1 MASKDLTIHR
11 AEALRDEYEL
21 LHGPFTDDLSAI
33 TVDDILE
40 AGLQD
45 LQNPS
50 SALLFRL
57 MEIGWVA
64 GGILTSANI
73 AAFLNGTIGGPII
86 VVQEESAG
94 ANFISNATKLLAKGE
109 EGRPKSA
116 ETRRINRLI
125 VEEILPELVRQRV
138 ERVYQAIHKLNP
150 PRTALCISGGG
161 IRSATFALGVL
172 QGLSS
177 RGLLSKFDYL
187 STVSGGGYIGSWLST
202 WIKRHTSGVAG
213 VQGDLASDGSPEP
226 RPIRHLRDYSN
237 YLVPRLGIFSADSW
251 TVAATYIRNLLLN
264 WLVLVPIIGFVLGLS
279 RGHVWLMQHISPTG
293 CEWLWLAI
301 PAAICAAISFVYLGR
316 SRPVTNREL
325 AGKRWASDG
334 GFVGYCVVPSIV
346 LAFLATVS
354 WAVLTDQ
361 RAAAYRYAVA
371 HHLSGGPPREAYSL
385 VEVVWAPIAACIAL
399 ATVAWCWYA
408 VRSSRSGRELG
419 KLAWEFVACVMSGA
433 GAGVLLAWLATWL
446 FPKPV
451 IEPFDYLAQI
461 PPVRLWIA
469 HPPST
474 QLYVVFA
481 VPIVL
486 LAFYVQASFF
496 VGLASK
502 VNEDYDREWW
512 ARSGGW
518 FILAAC
524 AWAVVAA
531 ISLFGP
537 IGYYHAPRIIGSVG
551 GISGLVAVLAGKSA
565 STPGNNKQKE
575 KESKTGIF
583 ANVSLALAAPLFV
596 VALLAAV
603 SLLTTT
609 IVNAV
614 VTFEDPDEVKHAEYA
629 TQFRSWSTG
638 VSPLTPVLEKPKVPV
653 QLLHARSSETPV
665 VDMADY
671 RSWSHLR
678 SVHKYG
684 GATFLL
690 LFGLAVLAYALSWA
704 FGVNRFSMHAFYRN
718 RLIRAYL
725 GASRYRRKPNSF
737 TGFDKHDNIKMW
749 QLHPDYY
756 AATSILNR
764 GEVIKKALTAPWW
777 GKMLNHDE
785 VKRLHATGD
794 DTTAVELLV
803 DGLNDLISGNNGKA
817 VVTRAALDAFFQPFV
832 IPREPK
838 QRLFHVINIALN
850 LVSGKKLAYQERM
863 AESFTVTPLHCG
875 NYELGYRDSCQYGD
889 PDRGISI
896 GTALAISGA
905 AASPNQGYHSS
916 PAVAALLTAFN
927 VRLGWWLGNPGPAG
941 DKVFRDHEPRPA
953 IGTIMREAVGG
964 TDDEYKWVYLSDG
977 GHFENLGLYEM
988 VMRRC
993 RYIFISDAG
1002 CDPDFTFEDL
1012 GNAIRKI
1019 YIDFGIPIE
1028 IETTDLL
1035 PRDDERKEDE
1045 AKNGKYFAYGKI
1057 HYGKVDKV
1065 DGKDAPDGYFLYIK
1079 PSIYGRE
1086 PRDIYSYARQSATF
1100 PHETTADQFFSESQ
1114 FESYRRLGRYT
1125 VEEVLLKKDR
1135 EKSFPDLKAFFDAA
1149 KRSSKSADDFS

>member
-1 MASKDLTIHR
+1 VK
-11 AEALRDEYEL
+11 
-21 LHGPFTDDLSAI
+21 
-33 TVDDILE
+33 
-40 AGLQD
+40 
-45 LQNPS
+45 
-50 SALLFRL
+50 
-57 MEIGWVA
+57 
-64 GGILTSANI
+64 
-73 AAFLNGTIGGPII
+73 
-86 VVQEESAG
+86 
-94 ANFISNATKLLAKGE
+94 
-109 EGRPKSA
+109 
-116 ETRRINRLI
+116 
-125 VEEILPELVRQRV
+125 
-138 ERVYQAIHKLNP
+138 
-150 PRTALCISGGG
+150 
-161 IRSATFALGVL
+161 
-172 QGLSS
+172 
-177 RGLLSKFDYL
+177 
-187 STVSGGGYIGSWLST
+187 
-202 WIKRHTSGVAG
+202 G
-213 VQGDLASDGSPEP
+213 VQGDLASDSSPEP

-237 YLVPRLGIFSADSW
+237 YLVPHLGIFSADSW

-264 WLVLVPIIGFVLGLS
+264 WLVLVPIIGFALGLS

-293 CEWLWLAI
+293 WQWLYLGI
-301 PAAICAAISFVYLGR
+301 PAAICAAISFVYLGS

-325 AGKRWASDG
+325 AGKAWASDG
-334 GFVGYCVVPSIV
+334 GFVGYCVVPSIL

-361 RAAAYRYAVA
+361 RAEAYSYRVA
-371 HHLSGGPPREAYSL
+371 HHLGGAPLKEAYAFGD
-385 VEVVWAPIAACIAL
+385 VVWAPIAACIGL
-399 ATVAWCWYA
+399 ATIAWCWYA
-408 VRSSRSGRELG
+408 VRSSRRGKDLG
-419 KLAWEFVACVMSGA
+419 KLLWEFVACVVSGA

-461 PPVRLWIA
+461 PPIRLWIA

-486 LAFYVQASFF
+486 LALYIQASFF

-537 IGYYHAPRIIGSVG
+537 IGYYHAPGIISSVG
-551 GISGLVAVLAGKSA
+551 GISGVIAVLAGKSA
-565 STPGNNKQKE
+565 TTPGNNKQKE
-575 KESKTGIF
+575 KESKGGIF
-583 ANVSLALAAPLFV
+583 ANFGLALAAPLFV

-614 VTFEDPDEVKHAEYA
+614 VDLPAGEEKQAQYA

-638 VSPLTPVLEKPKVPV
+638 VSPLTPLHDKPKVPV
-653 QLLHARSSETPV
+653 QVLHARSAETPV

-684 GATFLL
+684 GATCGLLFLL
-690 LFGLAVLAYALSWA
+690 AILAYALSGA

-725 GASRYRRKPNSF
+725 GASRYRRKPNTF
-737 TGFDKHDNIKMW
+737 TGFDKNDNIKMW

-756 AATSILNR
+756 AATSILDPKK
-764 GEVIKKALTAPWW
+764 VIVKAQNALWW
-777 GKMLNHDE
+777 NQMINNAD
-785 VKRLHATGD
+785 VTRLHLNGD

-803 DGLNDLISGNNGKA
+803 EGLNDLISKKKSS
-817 VVTRAALDAFFQPFV
+817 RAELDKLFEPYV
-832 IPREPK
+832 IRREPK

-863 AESFTVTPLHCG
+863 AESFTATPLHCG

-1028 IETTDLL
+1028 IETTALL
-1035 PRDDERKEDE
+1035 PRDDDRKEDE
-1045 AKNGKYFAYGKI
+1045 AKNGKYFAFGTI
-1057 HYGKVDKV
+1057 HYDQV
-1065 DGKDAPDGYFLYIK
+1065 DGKDVKDGHFIYVK
-1079 PSIYGRE
+1079 PSFYGRE

-1135 EKSFPDLKAFFDAA
+1135 EKPFPDLKAFFDAA
-1149 KRSSKSADDFS
+1149 KRSSKAADDFS

>member
-1 MASKDLTIHR
+1 MTSSDLTIHR
-11 AEALRDEYEL
+11 AEVLKDEYEL
-21 LHGPFTDDLSAI
+21 LHGPFTDDLSEI
-33 TVDDILE
+33 TAGDILD

-57 MEIGWVA
+57 MEIGWAASSVMTA
-64 GGILTSANI
+64 ANL
-73 AAFLNGTIGGPII
+73 AAFLNGKINGPII
-86 VVQEESAG
+86 IVQEESAG
-94 ANFISNATKLLAKGE
+94 ANFISSATTLLAKGE
-109 EGRPKSA
+109 QGRPKSE

-125 VEEILPELVRQRV
+125 IEEILPELVRQRV

-172 QGLSS
+172 QGLAS
-177 RGLLSKFDYL
+177 RGLLEKFDYL

-202 WIKRHTSGVAG
+202 WIKRHTSGVKG
-213 VQGDLASDGSPEP
+213 VQGDLASDSSPEP
-226 RPIRHLRDYSN
+226 RPVRHLRDYSN
-237 YLVPRLGIFSADSW
+237 YLVPHLGIFSADSW

-264 WLVLVPIIGFVLGLS
+264 WLVLVPIIGFALGLS

-293 CEWLWLAI
+293 WQWLYLGI
-301 PAAICAAISFVYLGR
+301 PAAICATISFVYLGS

-325 AGKRWASDG
+325 AGKAWASDG
-334 GFVGYCVVPSIV
+334 GFVGYCVVPSIL

-361 RAAAYRYAVA
+361 RAEAYSYRVA
-371 HHLSGGPPREAYSL
+371 HHLGGAPLKEAYAFGD
-385 VEVVWAPIAACIAL
+385 VVWAPIAACIGL
-399 ATVAWCWYA
+399 ATIAWCWYA
-408 VRSSRSGRELG
+408 VRSSRRGKDLG
-419 KLAWEFVACVMSGA
+419 KLLWEFVACVVSGA
-433 GAGVLLAWLATWL
+433 SAGVLLAWLATWL

-461 PPVRLWIA
+461 PPIRLWIA

-486 LAFYVQASFF
+486 LALYIQASFF

-537 IGYYHAPRIIGSVG
+537 IGYYHAPGIISSVG
-551 GISGLVAVLAGKSA
+551 GISGVIAVLAGKSA
-565 STPGNNKQKE
+565 TTPGNNKQKE
-575 KESKTGIF
+575 KESKGGIF
-583 ANVSLALAAPLFV
+583 ANFGLALAAPLFV

-614 VTFEDPDEVKHAEYA
+614 VDLPAGEEKQAQYA

-638 VSPLTPVLEKPKVPV
+638 VSPLTPLHDKPKVPV
-653 QLLHARSSETPV
+653 QVLHARSAETPV

-684 GATFLL
+684 GATCGLLFLL
-690 LFGLAVLAYALSWA
+690 AILAYALSGA

-725 GASRYRRKPNSF
+725 GASRYRRKPNTF
-737 TGFDKHDNIKMW
+737 TGFDKNDNIKMW

-756 AATSILNR
+756 AATSILDPKK
-764 GEVIKKALTAPWW
+764 VIVKAQNALWW
-777 GKMLNHDE
+777 NQMINNAD
-785 VKRLHATGD
+785 VTRLHLNGD

-803 DGLNDLISGNNGKA
+803 EGLNDLISKKKSS
-817 VVTRAALDAFFQPFV
+817 RAELDKLFEPYV
-832 IPREPK
+832 IRREPK

-941 DKVFRDHEPRPA
+941 DRVFRDHEPRPA

-1028 IETTDLL
+1028 IETTALL
-1035 PRDDERKEDE
+1035 PRDDDRKEDE
-1045 AKNGKYFAYGKI
+1045 AKNGKYFAFGTI
-1057 HYGKVDKV
+1057 HYDQV
-1065 DGKDAPDGYFLYIK
+1065 DGKGVKDGHFIYVK
-1079 PSIYGRE
+1079 PSFYGRE

-1135 EKSFPDLKAFFDAA
+1135 EKPFPDLKAFFDAA
-1149 KRSSKSADDFS
+1149 KRSSKSPDDFS